1 MLSNSLDIQLTFRL
15 GFVVPLAASV
25 LGIGVASPGLAIPST
40 TPHPHGNPETPWQP
54 PGAIPGPEHQHRDT
68 HPLNGKAIK
77 NGGGDVTS
85 TVNIGGGLGFGTDA
99 VWDNRNWRFDRART
113 QSLTVNPNDYANSA
127 TNYAHGFIE
136 QGQNTAVRYRF
147 IDSFD
152 HDGLSPT
159 PDINRW
165 FDDPIGVNMRTG
177 INNAYTAWEAAV
189 NGLQLNVNGIPI
201 VRSIDFMEVAADA
214 AAEIDVRFAGI
225 GSAGFSPTSLYL
237 RFPYRTDYD
246 FDDTVP
252 IGPPP
257 FPNDVDGNGINDNQL
272 DFTHLSLHETGH
284 SLGLGHFGLNRLV
297 NLMVET
303 AAPPLNFGVNAAGID
318 VGSQDGARDLYSIP
332 VPVSKREEAK
342 ATIKSQKNP
351 TVSFNSTTNRLSFS
365 SGVINSADLAGG
377 FSNSIDPLFV
387 GDPLFGATIN
397 VTDLMYGGVTAN
409 GLHYFDPGVLT
420 ITKDNETLL
429 EAAFDLYWL
438 DSTLEDNNPI
448 IDSFTILLTPTINNT
463 IGSTLL
469 DQLNDIAYG
478 GEYFLDFFFQSPNAD
493 LVALTNGFTQ
503 DATVDVTYY
512 LGPNGTPVPEPS
524 SILGLF
530 AIGGLG
536 LTQLR
541 KKRQ

>member
-54 PGAIPGPEHQHRDT
+54 PGAILGPEHQHRDT
-68 HPLNGKAIK
+68 HPLNGKLIN

-85 TVNIGGGLGFGTDA
+85 TVNIGGGLGFGTYA

-201 VRSIDFMEVAADA
+201 VRSIDFMEVAANA
-214 AAEIDVRFAGI
+214 AAEIDVFLTGGPA
-225 GSAGFSPTSLYL
+225 FDVVNLDL
-237 RFPYRTDYD
+237 LFPLIPPAPNGWD
-246 FDDTVP
+246 FDDTNGV
-252 IGPPP
+252 IGA
-257 FPNDVDGNGINDNQL
+257 NQL
-272 DFTHLSLHETGH
+272 DFNNVALHEIGH
-284 SLGLGHFGLNRLV
+284 SLGLGHFGINDV
-297 NLMVET
+297 INLMESGAGGP
-303 AAPPLNFGVNAAGID
+303 AADLGRDLAGID
-318 VGSQDGARDLYSIP
+318 AGSQDGARDLYSIP
-332 VPVSKREEAK
+332 VPVSQRERTR
-342 ATIKSQKNP
+342 ATIGSQQNP
-351 TVSFNSTTNRLSFS
+351 TVSFDSTTNRLNFS
-365 SGVINSADLAGG
+365 SGVINFADLAGG
-377 FSNSIDPLFV
+377 FSKSIDPLFV

-524 SILGLF
+524 SILGIF

-541 KKRQ
+541 KKRQLT

>member
-1 MLSNSLDIQLTFRL
+1 LDGSLLSWVNKLNLR
-15 GFVVPLAASV
+15 FVVPLAASV
-25 LGIGVASPGLAIPST
+25 LGIGVASPGLAIPSI
-40 TPHPHGNPETPWQP
+40 TPHPHGNPETPWRP

-68 HPLNGKAIK
+68 HPLNGKAIQ
-77 NGGGDVTS
+77 NGGGDVTN
-85 TVNIGGGLGFGTDA
+85 TNNITNPGQPPAPGDLGFGTYA
-99 VWDNRNWRFDRART
+99 VWDNRNWRFDIANNR
-113 QSLTVNPNDYANSA
+113 SLAQ
-127 TNYAHGFIE
+127 YAHGFIE

-147 IDSFD
+147 VDSFD
-152 HDGLSPT
+152 HDGLTPT
-159 PDINRW
+159 PNINRW
-165 FDDPIGVNMRTG
+165 LSDPIGVNMRTG

-214 AAEIDVRFAGI
+214 AAEIDVFLTGGPA
-225 GSAGFSPTSLYL
+225 FDVVNLDL
-237 RFPYRTDYD
+237 LFPLIPPALDGWD
-246 FDDTVP
+246 FDDTNGV
-252 IGPPP
+252 IGA
-257 FPNDVDGNGINDNQL
+257 NQL
-272 DFTHLSLHETGH
+272 DFNNVALHEIGH
-284 SLGLGHFGLNRLV
+284 SLGLGHFGVNDV
-297 NLMVET
+297 INLMESGAGGP
-303 AAPPLNFGVNAAGID
+303 AADLGRDLAGID
-318 VGSQDGARDLYSIP
+318 AGSQDGARDLYSIP
-332 VPVSKREEAK
+332 VPVSQRERTR
-342 ATIKSQKNP
+342 ATIGSQQNP
-351 TVSFNSTTNRLSFS
+351 TVSFDSTTNRLSFS
-365 SGVINSADLAGG
+365 SGVINFADLAGG
-377 FSNSIDPLFV
+377 FSKSIDPLFI
-387 GDPLFGATIN
+387 GDPLLGATIN
-397 VTDLMYGGVTAN
+397 VTDLTYGGVTAN

-478 GEYFLDFFFQSPNAD
+478 GEYFLDFFFQSPDAD
-493 LVALTNGFTQ
+493 LVTLTNGFTQ

-512 LGPNGTPVPEPS
+512 LGPNGTSVPEPS
-524 SILGLF
+524 SMLGLF